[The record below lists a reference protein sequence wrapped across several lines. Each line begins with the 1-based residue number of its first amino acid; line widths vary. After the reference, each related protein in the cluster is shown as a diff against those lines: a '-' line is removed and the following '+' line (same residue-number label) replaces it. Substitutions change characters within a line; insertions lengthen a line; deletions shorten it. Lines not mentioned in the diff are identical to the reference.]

1 MPFAW
6 NALDAPL
13 SGSMLGVISLLPLPS
28 TFSDHPPGAHSPW
41 HPIPSTAKSIT
52 QYQGLPRPTSA
63 SPASASRAVASAALS
78 LHHQCCTQA
87 GHRAGTW
94 QGLVVGN
101 CWTGDPLL
109 GACLARKVPP
119 RETTVLSVLLLGVM
133 APWGQRIKR
142 LLNK

>member
-41 HPIPSTAKSIT
+41 HPLPSTAKSIT

-63 SPASASRAVASAALS
+63 SPASASRAMASAALS
-78 LHHQCCTQA
+78 LHHQCRTQA

-109 GACLARKVPP
+109 GGCLVRKVPP
-119 RETTVLSVLLLGVM
+119 RETTVLSVLL
-133 APWGQRIKR
+133 
-142 LLNK
+142 